1 VKSPIAGLRFH
12 DLRHHAITEL
22 AESSATDQT
31 IKSIAGHVSQEMLE
45 HYSHIRLAAKR
56 TALDAL
62 SDGQSDGSYVTKNDT
77 NEQLDEKDRPQ
88 VAEKMVDVA
97 GLEPA
102 APCLQCRL
110 GKTPTA
116 FAGVAYNESHRNSRF
131 SNVPKLY
138 RFRGPQASHPK
149 SLQSFGK
156 HSGQDLFC

>member
-1 VKSPIAGLRFH
+1 
-12 DLRHHAITEL
+12 
-22 AESSATDQT
+22 
-31 IKSIAGHVSQEMLE
+31 MLE

-102 APCLQCRL
+102 APCLQSRL
-110 GKTPTA
+110 GQTLS
-116 FAGVAYNESHRNSRF
+116 AGAR
-131 SNVPKLY
+131 
-138 RFRGPQASHPK
+138 AA
-149 SLQSFGK
+149 
-156 HSGQDLFC
+156 